1 MFLVPNVVFE
11 IPNIFDILNSI
22 KDSANQKIKN
32 FIISVLKDTLN
43 QLIEENNKLIIY
55 IENKDYSIFVK
66 SNFDIDKF
74 LDSID
79 KNKELLKKVIK
90 NASLKKY
97 KDIYNLIDEIYTQL
111 LKLDFHVNRLYTY
124 YELSQKKIS

>member
-1 MFLVPNVVFE
+1 MLLVPNVIFE

-32 FIISVLKDTLN
+32 FILSVLKDTLN
-43 QLIEENNKLIIY
+43 QLIEDNEKLIIY
-55 IENKDYSIFVK
+55 IDNKDYSVFNN
-66 SNFDIDKF
+66 NFDIDKF

-90 NASLKKY
+90 NENLKKY

-111 LKLDFHVNRLYTY
+111 LKLDFNVNRLYTY
-124 YELSQKKIS
+124 YELSNKKVS

>member
-1 MFLVPNVVFE
+1 MLLVPNVIFE

-22 KDSANQKIKN
+22 KDSANQKIKS
-32 FIISVLKDTLN
+32 FILSVLKDTLN
-43 QLIEENNKLIIY
+43 QLIEDNDKLIIY
-55 IENKDYSIFVK
+55 INNKDYSIFNN
-66 SNFDIDKF
+66 NFDIDKF

-90 NASLKKY
+90 NENLKKY

-111 LKLDFHVNRLYTY
+111 LKLDFNVNRLYTY
-124 YELSQKKIS
+124 YELSNKKVS

>member
-55 IENKDYSIFVK
+55 IENKDYSIFVN
-66 SNFDIDKF
+66 SDFDIDKF

-90 NASLKKY
+90 NESLKKY

-111 LKLDFHVNRLYTY
+111 LKLDFNVNRLYTY